1 MPFVADLHIHS
12 KYSRATS
19 RDLDLEHL
27 TRWAQLKGITVVGTG
42 DFTHPAW
49 FAELKEKLVPAEDG
63 LFRLRDDLAAA
74 VEREVP
80 AACRRPV
87 RFMLQVEISNIY
99 KKDGR
104 VRKVHNLCYV
114 PDFDAAERFREALAR
129 IGNLES
135 DGRPI
140 LGLDSRDLLEITLEC
155 DPRAFL
161 IPAHI
166 WTPWFSALGAQS
178 GFDSI
183 EECFGDL
190 ADHIFA
196 VETGLSSDPP
206 MNWRLSAL
214 DRYALVSNSDAHSP
228 SKLGREAIVFDGE
241 LSYDGIAG
249 ALRSRDP
256 ARFLGTIEFYPEE
269 GKYHF
274 DGHRACGVRLS
285 PREARERDGRCP
297 ACGKPV
303 TRGVLSRVEELADRP
318 DGARPATPAPY
329 RSLVPMEEVLG
340 SVLGV
345 GAKSRAV
352 EREYVRLLG
361 RFGPELEVLR
371 DTPLE
376 DLDRAGGPLLAEAV
390 RRVRDGEL
398 HIAAGFDGEYGV
410 IRIFDDEERRAF
422 AAQTAALVPLPTAPA
437 PPPRAGAGAGA
448 GAGESAPGM
457 VRERGPGAAPPEQP
471 GTGTRRRTRTR
482 TDHSDATNAPARSSP
497 EVPPPGRRGDAGRS
511 PGRQGGAEGA
521 PPPSPAVHFTALPLF
536 AGLAAPRDGLDEDQ
550 RAAVEAGPEP
560 LLVLAGPGTGKTRV
574 LTHRIAHL
582 IERRGVPPA
591 EVLAVTFT
599 RRAAGEL
606 RERLEALLGA
616 ERAGAVRVRTF
627 HALGLDMLAAEADRL
642 GRGADLRVL
651 DDDEA
656 LALLAEATGTRTA
669 EARRLADAVARAKE
683 RLLGPD
689 EVADPALADAYRR
702 YDAALAEAGAV
713 DFDDLIRL
721 AVPLLRDHADVRD
734 AWRARCRW
742 ILVDEFQDASAAQ
755 LELLRLLAPSGE
767 RVTAVGDPDQAIYG
781 FRGADASC
789 IARFA
794 AAFPATRT
802 VRLRHSYRCTEAIL
816 RAARRVVAPD
826 GPADLLRAVKSG
838 GDPVV
843 LYETAGEAAEAELV
857 ARSIERLVGGTSLLS
872 MDGSGAGIGGDAGA
886 PVGFAEI
893 AVLYR
898 THAQADALEAAL
910 GRAGIPVQRV
920 STPPDESAPFDPRAE
935 RVALMTL
942 HASKGLE
949 FPVVFV
955 TGCEDGLLPYRRPG
969 AAPGDV
975 DVEEERR
982 LLYVGMTRAS
992 RLLFLTRARRRMLY
1006 GETRAPAASPFLGA
1020 VPPELLRRVRAATE
1034 PRRDLQL
1041 ALFRT

>member
-1 MPFVADLHIHS
+1 MPFVADLHVHS

-27 TRWAQLKGITVVGTG
+27 ARWAQLKGITVVGTG

-114 PDFDAAERFREALAR
+114 PDFDAAERFRQALAR
-129 IGNLES
+129 IGNIES

-140 LGLDSRDLLEITLEC
+140 LGLDSRDLLEITLDC

-228 SKLGREAIVFDGE
+228 AKLGREAVVFDGE
-241 LSYDGIAG
+241 LSYDGISG

-256 ARFLGTIEFYPEE
+256 ARFLGTIEFFPEE

-285 PREARERDGRCP
+285 PGEAREREGRCP
-297 ACGKPV
+297 ACGKTV

-318 DGARPATPAPY
+318 DGARPAVAAPY
-329 RSLVPMEEVLG
+329 RSLVPMDEVLG
-340 SVLGV
+340 AVLGV
-345 GAKSRAV
+345 SAKSRAV
-352 EREYVRLLG
+352 EREYTRLLG
-361 RFGPELEVLR
+361 RFGPELDLLC
-371 DTPLE
+371 DAPLE
-376 DLDRAGGPLLAEAV
+376 DLDRAGGPVLAEAV
-390 RRVRDGEL
+390 RRVRTGEL
-398 HIAAGFDGEYGV
+398 HIAAGYDGEYGV
-410 IRIFDDEERRAF
+410 IQIFDDDERRAL
-422 AAQTAALVPLPTAPA
+422 AAQTTTLIPLT
-437 PPPRAGAGAGA
+437 PPP
-448 GAGESAPGM
+448 GAGEKAPGM
-457 VRERGPGAAPPEQP
+457 VRERRPDVAPAEPAEAAEQP
-471 GTGTRRRTRTR
+471 GTRRRTRTR
-482 TDHSDATNAPARSSP
+482 KGADAAHAPARSSP
-497 EVPPPGRRGDAGRS
+497 EVPPPGRGGDAGRS
-511 PGRQGGAEGA
+511 PGRQGGGEGP
-521 PPPSPAVHFTALPLF
+521 PPPSPAVDLAELPLF
-536 AGLAAPRDGLDEDQ
+536 AGLATPEADLDEDQ
-550 RAAVEAGPEP
+550 RAAVEAGSEP
-560 LLVLAGPGTGKTRV
+560 LLILAGPGTGKTRV
-574 LTHRIAHL
+574 LTYRIAHL
-582 IERRGVPPA
+582 IERHGVPPTDI
-591 EVLAVTFT
+591 LAVTFT

-606 RERLEALLGA
+606 RERLERLVGP
-616 ERAGAVRVRTF
+616 ERAAAVAVRTF
-627 HALGLDMLAAEADRL
+627 HAFGLDVLAGAPDL
-642 GRGADLRVL
+642 IGRGSELRVL
-651 DDDEA
+651 DEDAA
-656 LALLAEATGTRTA
+656 LEVLAAATGARAT
-669 EARRLADAVARAKE
+669 EARRLAEAIARAKE

-689 EVADPALADAYRR
+689 DVRDAELADAFRR
-702 YDAALAEAGAV
+702 YEAALVEAGAV
-713 DFDDLIRL
+713 DFDDLSRL
-721 AVPLLRDHADVRD
+721 AVQILRDHPAVRET
-734 AWRARCRW
+734 WQNRCRW
-742 ILVDEFQDASAAQ
+742 ILVDEFQDASGAQ
-755 LELLRLLAPSGE
+755 FELLRLLAPTGE

-781 FRGADASC
+781 FRGADSTC
-789 IARFA
+789 VRRFA
-794 AAFPATRT
+794 EEFAGARS
-802 VRLRHSYRCTEAIL
+802 VRLRRCYRCTDPVL

-826 GPADLLRAVKSG
+826 APEDLLRAVKPG
-838 GDPVV
+838 GAPAI
-843 LYETAGEAAEAELV
+843 LYETATEEAEAETV
-857 ARSIERLVGGTSLLS
+857 AREVERLVGGTSLLATH
-872 MDGSGAGIGGDAGA
+872 DGASEGDGAAAGD
-886 PVGFAEI
+886 VGFADI

-898 THAQADALEAAL
+898 THAQAAALEEAL

-920 STPPDESAPFDPRAE
+920 STPPDESHPYDARAQ
-935 RVALMTL
+935 RVALMSL

-955 TGCEDGLLPYRRPG
+955 TGCEEGLLPYRRPG
-969 AAPGDV
+969 AAPEEVDV
-975 DVEEERR
+975 DEERR

-1006 GETRAPAASPFLGA
+1006 GETRRPAASPFLDV
-1020 VPPELLRRVRAATE
+1020 VPAELLRRVRGVSE
-1034 PRRDLQL
+1034 PKRDVQL

>member
-1 MPFVADLHIHS
+1 MPFVADLHVHS

-27 TRWAQLKGITVVGTG
+27 ARWAQLKGITVVGTG

-140 LGLDSRDLLEITLEC
+140 LGLDSRDLLEITLHS

-228 SKLGREAIVFDGE
+228 AKLGREAVVFDGE
-241 LSYDGIAG
+241 LSYDGVAG

-256 ARFLGTIEFYPEE
+256 ARFLGTIEFFPEE

-285 PREARERDGRCP
+285 PQEAREYGGRCP
-297 ACGKPV
+297 ACGKPL

-318 DGARPATPAPY
+318 DGARPATAAPY

-340 SVLGV
+340 AVLGV

-352 EREYVRLLG
+352 EREYTRLLG
-361 RFGPELEVLR
+361 RFGPELDLLC
-371 DTPLE
+371 DAPLE
-376 DLDRAGGPLLAEAV
+376 DLDRVGGPVLAEAI
-390 RRVRDGEL
+390 RRVRAGEL
-398 HIAAGFDGEYGV
+398 HIAAGYDGEYGV
-410 IRIFDDEERRAF
+410 IRIFDDDERRAL
-422 AAQTAALVPLPTAPA
+422 AAQTATLIPLD
-437 PPPRAGAGAGA
+437 PPRAGAR
-448 GAGESAPGM
+448 AGERTPGV
-457 VRERGPGAAPPEQP
+457 VRERTTSEAAAEPLGAAGQP
-471 GTGTRRRTRTR
+471 GGRAPSRSPAEGTRR
-482 TDHSDATNAPARSSP
+482 
-497 EVPPPGRRGDAGRS
+497 
-511 PGRQGGAEGA
+511 
-521 PPPSPAVHFTALPLF
+521 PSPAVDLAELPLF
-536 AGLAAPRDGLDEDQ
+536 AGLAAPPADLDEDQ
-550 RAAVEAGPEP
+550 RAAVEAGAEP
-560 LLVLAGPGTGKTRV
+560 LLILAGPGTGKTRV

-582 IERRGVPPA
+582 IERQGVPPA
-591 EVLAVTFT
+591 ELLAVTFT

-606 RERLEALLGA
+606 RERLERLVGP
-616 ERAGAVRVRTF
+616 ERAAAVAVRTF
-627 HALGLDMLAAEADRL
+627 HAFGLDVLVSAPDL
-642 GRGADLRVL
+642 SGRGSELRVL
-651 DDDEA
+651 DEEA
-656 LALLAEATGTRTA
+656 QLEVLAAATGVRAT
-669 EARRLADAVARAKE
+669 EARRLAEAIARAKE

-689 EVADPALADAYRR
+689 DVPDPELADAYRR
-702 YDAALAEAGAV
+702 YEAALAEAGAV

-721 AVPLLRDHADVRD
+721 AVRLLRDHPAVRADWQD
-734 AWRARCRW
+734 RCRW
-742 ILVDEFQDASAAQ
+742 ILVDEFQDASGAQ
-755 LELLRLLAPSGE
+755 FELLRLLAPTGE

-781 FRGADASC
+781 FRGADSTC
-789 IARFA
+789 IRRFA
-794 AAFPATRT
+794 EEFPGARS
-802 VRLRHSYRCTEAIL
+802 VRLRRCYRCTDPVL
-816 RAARRVVAPD
+816 RAARCVVARDAP
-826 GPADLLRAVKSG
+826 PDLLRAVKPG
-838 GDPVV
+838 GAPVL
-843 LYETAGEAAEAELV
+843 LYEAATEDAEAETV
-857 ARSIERLVGGTSLLS
+857 AREIERLVGGTSLLAAHDGAPER
-872 MDGSGAGIGGDAGA
+872 DGSGPGE
-886 PVGFAEI
+886 VGFAEI

-898 THAQADALEAAL
+898 THAQATALEEAL

-920 STPPDESAPFDPRAE
+920 STPPDESHPYDARAQ
-935 RVALMTL
+935 RVALMSL

-949 FPVVFV
+949 FPVVFI

-969 AAPGDV
+969 AAPEDV
-975 DVEEERR
+975 DVDEERR

-1006 GETRAPAASPFLGA
+1006 GETRRPAVSPFLSG
-1020 VPPELLRRVRAATE
+1020 VPSELLRRVRSVAE
-1034 PRRDLQL
+1034 PQRDIQL